1 MAPPVADAVWRTL
14 ATGSDNVAG
23 PYPVQPPVGTSGSKT
38 DTGTPPTCVSAEQRH
53 RARSLP
59 SWSCGFDSRHPL
71 SWFRSL
77 TSAATNHAGYSYAC
91 VVPDGVRPISSQGTA
106 SIGDGLSA
114 HPATRHGFQGPFAV
128 TCPGALLSLCTGQ
141 VRSRRGNQRGA
152 RTGIGSRRRS
162 RCIRRQ
168 SATGPRSR
176 SCRVMSRRPG

>member
-23 PYPVQPPVGTSGSKT
+23 PYPPQPPVGTSGSKT
-38 DTGTPPTCVSAEQRH
+38 DAGTPPTCVSADQRH
-53 RARSLP
+53 RTRSLP

-71 SWFRSL
+71 SWFRSP
-77 TSAATNHAGYSYAC
+77 TSAATNHSGYSYAC
-91 VVPDGVRPISSQGTA
+91 VVPDGAADQQP
-106 SIGDGLSA
+106 GDRLHRRRTVS
-114 HPATRHGFQGPFAV
+114 PPRDPSWVPRSFAV